1 MNNISRYHKCLQFTS
16 TLKNPQGPDKFILL
30 LMTCKSSPNRGISFF
45 LPMQM
50 YVGSMRRSI
59 RSKGPYWIADLLS
72 LGSPDA
78 GSKCLSYKLPL
89 DINIRKT
96 FGPALTQVKA
106 QTQPHNAAVQQRQAE
121 INSLQTH
128 RKCAPA
134 VTQLACFPFMPTNP
148 VFCAFRH
155 PPSII

>member
-1 MNNISRYHKCLQFTS
+1 
-16 TLKNPQGPDKFILL
+16 
-30 LMTCKSSPNRGISFF
+30 
-45 LPMQM
+45 MQM

-106 QTQPHNAAVQQRQAE
+106 QT
-121 INSLQTH
+121 
-128 RKCAPA
+128 
-134 VTQLACFPFMPTNP
+134 
-148 VFCAFRH
+148 
-155 PPSII
+155 